1 MEWIEHLK
9 SAASNLLHK
18 EKVETELD
26 AEIRGY
32 VDAVTEERIAA
43 GMSPEEARRTALL
56 ECGGQEQVKQAVR
69 DGRAGAGIG
78 IVGQDVRFALRLL
91 RKSPAFTSVVVLT
104 LALGIGA
111 NTAIFSWVNAV
122 LLESIPVA
130 HPEQLVVA
138 RWTAHAWPHGVGTS
152 SYGDC
157 GRHNTR
163 GSENYNGCSVS
174 APMFREMEGR
184 TDLFSSAMA
193 FAGPAGL
200 DLSGNGTA
208 TIARGELV
216 SGSYFETL
224 GVPAAVGRILEP
236 ADEQPG
242 AAPVAVLDYGYW
254 QRAFGGSAGIVGRT
268 IRLNNVVFTIVGVA
282 DRRFTRL
289 TPGETVELWAPYTQA
304 APMGIRWGQ
313 TYKTDTDAWWLTV
326 LARLQP
332 GVARGQAQAAVNTLF
347 RNEVLH
353 GGKPVWKEGD
363 NPAMTLVPA
372 QEGLV
377 GFRQEIGEPLLLMMA
392 AVGIVLLIACANV
405 AGLMLARSAGREK
418 EMAVRLALGASRR
431 RVMQQVLTESLLL
444 SVAGAVVGVMLAY
457 AGASALAAFTKANV
471 HQSFPVDVGP
481 NATVLLFTAG
491 VALLTGIGFGLAPAW
506 RGARTRAA
514 AEFNKGTAGGALEAT
529 HGSRRRLGLGSTLVV
544 MQVALSMVVLTGAG
558 LLLRT
563 LEKLRSVDP
572 GFDTRNVL
580 LFAINPGLAGYKP
593 DGMQQLY
600 QNLQGRLQAL
610 PGVVSASYA
619 SDALLDGSLWTEDV
633 KVEGQSG
640 KDTVEAQMLS
650 VGSNY
655 FETMRIPVLRGHGL
669 GAAEVRPGQTLAVV
683 NEAFVRK
690 FVGARNP
697 LGLHFGG
704 TDATDPQ
711 WEIVGIVGD
720 TKYEGLRAE
729 NAPTAF
735 VPMREGEATFALRT
749 AGAPAV
755 LIPAV
760 RKTVSDLDANVP
772 IVRMTT
778 QSETIDQLMFN
789 ERLVARLFSL
799 FAGLGLM
806 LACIGLYGL
815 LSYEVAGRTRE
826 IGIRTALGAQQR
838 SVLLLFLKRGLML
851 VVVGSV
857 AGTGAAILVNRMLES
872 LLFGVR
878 PTDPATFAAVPVLL
892 SAVGLAACLIPAL
905 RATRVDPAVALR
917 CE

>member
-1 MEWIEHLK
+1 MGWIEHLK
-9 SAASNLLHK
+9 AAASNLLHK
-18 EKVETELD
+18 EQVETELD

-43 GMSPEEARRTALL
+43 GMSLEEARRTALL

-69 DGRAGAGIG
+69 DGRAGGGIE

-91 RKSPAFTSVVVLT
+91 RKSPAFTAVVVLT

-130 HPEQLVVA
+130 HPEQLLVA
-138 RWTAHAWPHGVGTS
+138 HWTAQVWPHGLGTS

-157 GRHNTR
+157 GGHHATEGGNW
-163 GSENYNGCSVS
+163 NGCSVPT
-174 APMFREMEGR
+174 AMFRTMQSR
-184 TDLFSSAMA
+184 TDLFSNAMA

-200 DLSGNGTA
+200 DLSGNGA
-208 TIARGELV
+208 ASIARGLLV

-236 ADEQPG
+236 ADDQPG

-282 DRRFTRL
+282 DRGFTRL
-289 TPGETVELWAPYTQA
+289 TPGKSVDLWVPYTQVV
-304 APMGIRWGQ
+304 PLGISWAGKDLD
-313 TYKTDTDAWWLTV
+313 YGSWWLTV
-326 LARLQP
+326 VARLKP
-332 GVARGQAQAAVNTLF
+332 GVARTQAQSVVNTLF
-347 RNEVLH
+347 RNEALH
-353 GGKPVWKEGD
+353 GAKPVWKEGD
-363 NPAMTLVPA
+363 NPAMALVPA

-444 SVAGAVVGVMLAY
+444 SLAGAALGVVLAY
-457 AGASALAAFTKANV
+457 AGASALAAFVATNV
-471 HQSFPVDVGP
+471 HDAFRVDVRP
-481 NATVLLFTAG
+481 DATVLLFTAG

-529 HGSRRRLGLGSTLVV
+529 HGSRRRFGLGSTLVV
-544 MQVALSMVVLTGAG
+544 AQVALSMVVLTGAG

-580 LFAINPGLAGYKP
+580 LFAINPRLAGYTG
-593 DGMQQLY
+593 DGIEQLY
-600 QNLQGRLQAL
+600 KNLQSRLQAL
-610 PGVVSASYA
+610 PGVMNASYA

-650 VGSNY
+650 VGSDY
-655 FETMRIPVLRGHGL
+655 FKTMRIPVLRGHGL
-669 GAAEVRPGQTLAVV
+669 GAAEMRPGQTMAVV
-683 NEAFVRK
+683 NETFVRK
-690 FVGARNP
+690 FVGAREP
-697 LGLHFGG
+697 LGLHFGPS
-704 TDATDPQ
+704 DPKETQ
-711 WEIVGIVGD
+711 WQIVGIVGD

-729 NAPTAF
+729 NGPTAY

-749 AGAPAV
+749 AAPPEA
-755 LIPAV
+755 LIPLV
-760 RKTVSDLDANVP
+760 GKTVSDVDANVP
-772 IVRMTT
+772 ILRMTT
-778 QSETIDQLMFN
+778 QSQTIDQLLFN

-806 LACIGLYGL
+806 LACIGLYGGCRMKWRG
-815 LSYEVAGRTRE
+815 ARGR
-826 IGIRTALGAQQR
+826 LG
-838 SVLLLFLKRGLML
+838 
-851 VVVGSV
+851 
-857 AGTGAAILVNRMLES
+857 
-872 LLFGVR
+872 FGR
-878 PTDPATFAAVPVLL
+878 RWGRN
-892 SAVGLAACLIPAL
+892 SAAC
-905 RATRVDPAVALR
+905 
-917 CE
+917 CCCF